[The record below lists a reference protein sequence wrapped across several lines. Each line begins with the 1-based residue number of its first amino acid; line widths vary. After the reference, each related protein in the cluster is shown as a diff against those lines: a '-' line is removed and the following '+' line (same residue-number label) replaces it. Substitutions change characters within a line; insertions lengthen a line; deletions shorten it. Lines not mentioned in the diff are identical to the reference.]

1 MNSGLTLVRDENQE
15 PVQSSPVPWSVCLLS
30 LRSAGSEEENSGAVY
45 SVDVDIPFILLHKD
59 WEHDGYCSRTKQLH
73 HTVNAT

>member
-1 MNSGLTLVRDENQE
+1 MRIKNQFRV
-15 PVQSSPVPWSVCLLS
+15 VQFLGQSAYRSRSSVHALS

-59 WEHDGYCSRTKQLH
+59 WEHDGYCSRTKLLH